1 MLTIILSEQEKYGQ
15 ILELQNES
23 WERNVISSSL
33 EDFIQINIDQ
43 LKKPDDIRYAFIFRQ
58 WLNHSI
64 YDF

>member
-15 ILELQNES
+15 IIELQNEF

-43 LKKPDDIRYAFIFRQ
+43 LKKPDDIRYTFI
-58 WLNHSI
+58 LDNG
-64 YDF
+64 

>member
-15 ILELQNES
+15 IIELQNES

-33 EDFIQINIDQ
+33 EDFIQIDIDQ
-43 LKKPDDIRYAFIFRQ
+43 LKKHDDIRYAFIFRQ

>member
-1 MLTIILSEQEKYGQ
+1 MLTIILSEQEKYAQ
-15 ILELQNES
+15 IIELQNES

>member
-43 LKKPDDIRYAFIFRQ
+43 LKKPDDIRHAFI
-58 WLNHSI
+58 LDNG
-64 YDF
+64 

>member
-15 ILELQNES
+15 IIELQNES

-43 LKKPDDIRYAFIFRQ
+43 LKKSDDIRYEFI
-58 WLNHSI
+58 LDNG
-64 YDF
+64 

>member
-15 ILELQNES
+15 VIELQNES
-23 WERNVISSSL
+23 RKKSVISSSL
-33 EDFIQINIDQ
+33 EDSIQINIDQ

-64 YDF
+64 YDS